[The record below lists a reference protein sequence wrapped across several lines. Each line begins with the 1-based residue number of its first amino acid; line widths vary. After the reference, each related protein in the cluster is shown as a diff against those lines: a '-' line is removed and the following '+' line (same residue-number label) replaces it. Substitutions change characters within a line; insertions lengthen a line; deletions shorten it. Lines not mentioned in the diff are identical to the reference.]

1 MSANAVKDETRAA
14 IIKLRDKGF
23 PSSEI
28 AEMLGVGNSTVAITV
43 AVFTAAQNVNM
54 EALARQLKNKQA
66 RAVKWA
72 CAVTGIEFSRVEN
85 YGKEPTQAPPAPCA
99 SNEPDAEKNAATLDD
114 VEASVMVAARLI
126 VDHMTEF
133 EKKLDQLSADLRAC
147 LSNASHHL
155 DANADIALQEM
166 RKQTDILGGIKMN
179 TKKKPYNGGN

>member
-85 YGKEPTQAPPAPCA
+85 YGKEPTQAPPAP
-99 SNEPDAEKNAATLDD
+99 
-114 VEASVMVAARLI
+114 
-126 VDHMTEF
+126 
-133 EKKLDQLSADLRAC
+133 
-147 LSNASHHL
+147 
-155 DANADIALQEM
+155 
-166 RKQTDILGGIKMN
+166 
-179 TKKKPYNGGN
+179 